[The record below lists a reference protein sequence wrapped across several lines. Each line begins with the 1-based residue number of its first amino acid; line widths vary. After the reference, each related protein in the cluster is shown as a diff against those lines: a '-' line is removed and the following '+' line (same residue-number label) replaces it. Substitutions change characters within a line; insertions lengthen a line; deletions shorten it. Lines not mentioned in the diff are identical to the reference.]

1 MGQAVDFTLVV
12 FVPAHIRASTALYP
26 GGNPEMTPKPLRR
39 AWAVGTGD
47 LCSTGPESLAT
58 KWASRLA

>member
-26 GGNPEMTPKPLRR
+26 EATLRKPLAWTGRAPEVQRGAPPWVSPASTMGRR
-39 AWAVGTGD
+39 
-47 LCSTGPESLAT
+47 SGPA
-58 KWASRLA
+58 

>member
-26 GGNPEMTPKPLRR
+26 EVTLR
-39 AWAVGTGD
+39 
-47 LCSTGPESLAT
+47 
-58 KWASRLA
+58 